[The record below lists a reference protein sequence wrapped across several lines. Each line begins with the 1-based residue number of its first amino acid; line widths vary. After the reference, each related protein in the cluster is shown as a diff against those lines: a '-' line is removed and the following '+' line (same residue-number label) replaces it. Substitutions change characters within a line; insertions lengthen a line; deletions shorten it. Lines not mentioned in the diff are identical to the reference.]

1 MHDSEQS
8 LLAMPAEDTPTLD
21 NFVVGTNGQA
31 VMVLREV
38 APGAGPKIVYLYGPK
53 GAGLTHLLTA
63 LRPPS
68 RFRVEPFD
76 PAVKL
81 YTVDDIDELDLG
93 FSRQLRNLQNEVM
106 RVPDARLVCA
116 GRCPIDALPLG
127 DDIKSRLHAGVSFG
141 IAPLNEAD
149 RTAELMRLAHQRGF
163 TLTYEMTNWIERTL
177 PRDMRTLSR
186 VLAAVDRLSLMT
198 QRPVTFPLLREV
210 GRTSV
215 PVLLKRGMS
224 QTIDELLMSAEYVMS
239 EGNPNVM
246 LCERGIRT
254 FETRT
259 RNTFDVNA
267 VPVLHHLTHLPV
279 VADPSHSTGYTRY
292 VRPAAYAAVAAGSDA
307 LEIEVHDCP
316 TEAWSDGA
324 QALTPPQFADAM
336 RRIAL
341 IRDAVTAPVEEG

>member
-1 MHDSEQS
+1 MHDSEQY

-21 NFVVGTNGQA
+21 NFVVGANGQA

-38 APGAGPKIVYLYGPK
+38 ARGAGPKFVYLYGPK

-63 LRPPS
+63 LRPAS

-141 IAPLNEAD
+141 IAPLNAAD

-198 QRPVTFPLLREV
+198 QRPVTFPLLREAV
-210 GRTSV
+210 Q
-215 PVLLKRGMS
+215 VLQRDPHFSNPAQSSS
-224 QTIDELLMSAEYVMS
+224 Q
-239 EGNPNVM
+239 P
-246 LCERGIRT
+246 
-254 FETRT
+254 
-259 RNTFDVNA
+259 
-267 VPVLHHLTHLPV
+267 
-279 VADPSHSTGYTRY
+279 
-292 VRPAAYAAVAAGSDA
+292 
-307 LEIEVHDCP
+307 
-316 TEAWSDGA
+316 
-324 QALTPPQFADAM
+324 
-336 RRIAL
+336 
-341 IRDAVTAPVEEG
+341 

>member
-1 MHDSEQS
+1 MHDSEQY

-21 NFVVGTNGQA
+21 NFVVGANGQA

-38 APGAGPKIVYLYGPK
+38 ARGAGPKFVYLYGPK

-149 RTAELMRLAHQRGF
+149 RTDELMRLAHQRGF

-198 QRPVTFPLLREV
+198 QRGPAEPHDAAPGHLPASAR
-210 GRTSV
+210 GRTGAAARSA
-215 PVLLKRGMS
+215 LLKPG
-224 QTIDELLMSAEYVMS
+224 
-239 EGNPNVM
+239 
-246 LCERGIRT
+246 
-254 FETRT
+254 
-259 RNTFDVNA
+259 A
-267 VPVLHHLTHLPV
+267 VF
-279 VADPSHSTGYTRY
+279 
-292 VRPAAYAAVAAGSDA
+292 VAALRGAEA
-307 LEIEVHDCP
+307 LRNGDS
-316 TEAWSDGA
+316 T
-324 QALTPPQFADAM
+324 T
-336 RRIAL
+336 
-341 IRDAVTAPVEEG
+341 